1 MKKMVRRAVRPSY
14 QMSFSGLRPYA
25 LGHALG
31 MLSMLMVVF
40 YGLFV
45 WFGTYDATFIVA
57 QYPIAFEFTDWTFLF
72 GLVQSYVLGYVLGW
86 VFAKLY
92 NSV

>member
-1 MKKMVRRAVRPSY
+1 MKKMVRRVFRPTA
-14 QMSFSGLRPYA
+14 QMNFSGLKPYA

-31 MLSMLMVVF
+31 MMLLFTIVF

-45 WFGTYDATFIVA
+45 WFGDYDATFIIA
-57 QYPIAFEFTDWTFLF
+57 RYPIAFDFSDWTFIF
-72 GLVQSYVLGYVLGW
+72 GMMQSYVLAYVFGW
-86 VFAKLY
+86 VFAKFY

>member
-1 MKKMVRRAVRPSY
+1 MAKRKMVRAVRSAPARN
-14 QMSFSGLRPYA
+14 FVGLRPYA

-31 MLSMLMVVF
+31 MLMIVF

-45 WFGTYDATFIVA
+45 WFGDYDPSFVVA
-57 QYPIAFEFTDWTFLF
+57 NYPIAFGFADWTFLF
-72 GLVQSYVLGYVLGW
+72 GLVQSYVLFYVLGW

>member
-1 MKKMVRRAVRPSY
+1 MKKMVSRDVRSVSAK
-14 QMSFSGLRPYA
+14 SFTGLRPYA

-31 MLSMLMVVF
+31 MIGLLMIVF

-45 WFGTYDATFIVA
+45 WFGDYDPSFVVA
-57 QYPIAFEFTDWTFLF
+57 NYPIAFGFTDWTFLF
-72 GLVQSYVLGYVLGW
+72 GLVQSYVLFYVLGW
-86 VFAKLY
+86 VFAKFY